1 MSYIFN
7 KSNIIFIIYFLFI
20 SKTLSEPMEN
30 ELKINVNYTGSMSSD
45 ESREYYKLIIPSD
58 IKSNTSIL
66 TFILEENKENITDGD
81 EIFSDPDM
89 YISKKNEKPENGS
102 LAEWWSERYGN
113 DIITIPK
120 NEINPNDT
128 FYICMYCQF
137 KCKYK
142 LRINLSSEIEI
153 KIGRVYTS
161 FIKKNS
167 YLNYYIKIDDKD
179 YTEMNVVA
187 TNAHLHEFKI
197 FMHRDSPSN
206 QNSYPVIPVWAG
218 GYMISVNNSNE
229 YYCKNCT
236 YHILIQSGN
245 EDVRIQ
251 FYAYFQNSITSL
263 INGQTLYD
271 AVRATGHRCYSF
283 DFEKRLRNEKIIIQ
297 TTLFSGNGLLHIGG
311 FNDISFENLGEK
323 KGNYSYE
330 ITSEKLI
337 LLDKKDYEQF
347 DKDKNFNNNY
357 NSDKLIYCIYSRHTC
372 SYSTSIYFLSQT
384 EKNQKNNI
392 LMPNREIQAY
402 LYKGHVTS
410 YRVIDFG
417 YITNNLKND
426 IKLIFSSV
434 QGDTKFYGYY
444 CKNFRCYLNRTN
456 LNTLISQYKIIN
468 PKSTGNNEYNI
479 EILNNDNECYDLE
492 KNVNNDTP
500 CTLTAIIS
508 CEINNTTN
516 VNDDNNYCIYKIRAN
531 VVNIPLSMTPKKT
544 YYSIIPAGKKD
555 LYEITITDEEINSIV
570 VVLNTASGDAE
581 LIVFFEEN
589 QTQKI
594 AGISL
599 NNDYIPDVV
608 RITPS
613 RLKKDNLVGKYIV
626 QVIASSFSSYNVY
639 YYTTS
644 NKKNE
649 TVKYTAD
656 YNDIVAKI
664 KEGEI
669 LTDYFPNDIFF
680 KIYSF
685 EAAHKGTDIKMIIN
699 RVNVKF
705 IFKVFTDLSK
715 FEFNPIPKNPFEER
729 LKGYLWSSDF
739 NGELIINNDDENFTN
754 GTYYIVVL
762 KDKYNTEDQ
771 GILNENSLMQ
781 FYLGVTV
788 FKNPFTLLEG
798 MSHFGTL
805 DERFIEQSYWYL
817 HNNISQNLEIV
828 IDLFYGD
835 VEMYVDVKKIDSIE
849 FSKFS
854 DSFKSL
860 TNISQNS
867 KSSNNNNHIIL
878 NTEYF
883 NNYCPKNNNNNTCN
897 IYICIV
903 NTQENIKLK
912 KKSQFQIHIIAGN
925 DSYNLLT
932 PGTVLR
938 GSLESGKRSYFIIE
952 EVQKRNFGSINVN
965 FENGFGEIYVRI
977 PKVFEHG
984 ENLIFPNETNFD
996 YKGEYSYLGKSIMI
1010 PKEEYEKLNNEEN
1023 SILQIIITVVAEE
1036 KYEMNKTVD
1045 FTISYSNEI
1054 KRINQNVPYY
1064 NFISSGEKHFF
1075 VFYFDENVDNI
1086 YISLSNMNGD
1096 ADMFLNYG
1104 NEILPS
1110 SSYYTW
1116 SSTALNHEHIDIKK
1130 DDPYFKKNNI
1140 TIGGYYTLL
1149 VIGFTDTS
1157 YTLFV
1162 SNYNINVK
1170 PLQDN
1175 LPSYCSCNEKGEKC
1189 YFRYDDVYNMFMDTN
1204 YTEII
1209 FTSSYSYGNGIMY
1222 VKLMKDYDLNLE
1234 NKNVYVNFPDEK
1246 NYDITNYD
1254 SNQRNY
1260 IKFKVDGDNYNKE
1273 TLLLMTFVCEEKT
1286 FVNIN
1291 SASLNFDGLN
1301 DYLDLGIENMYHIK
1315 YNNESDNEYY
1325 LNFYN
1330 YKGTADIIYHIHSY
1344 IGSAKIS
1351 IYVND
1356 TVYDKEKKEYK
1367 DTYKHIF
1374 EFIIQKDATVFNTIP
1389 DSPDIREQNIQFKIQ
1404 PQSDFSFFIQIN
1416 YEEKY
1421 IKIPIGETKSY
1432 IVKKKG
1438 TYGYFDIINEFK
1450 NIEFSCN
1457 IINNSNKRIRISLT
1471 INKLKKP
1478 NATIFENNTNDNEA
1492 VIYDYKIPSFKTAE
1506 YKGITDK
1513 VLGSINILLENLPEL
1528 TENEK
1533 KEGYFIRAL
1542 FYLEIIVNKNED
1554 NNNNDEDEDEID
1566 IELNED
1572 EDDNIY
1578 DTEVSLL
1585 VSPNLNNNKRIEALP
1600 YEYYRTINK
1609 EQNNNE
1615 IKIYSLTR
1623 QNDDDKYL
1631 IIEISSCS
1639 NKKFQYLIFDSL
1651 KNVNDNHSN
1660 VLVEEIN
1667 LFGKFILM
1675 VKNIN
1680 KKHYYLKIWKKDD
1693 YCVNIANGICDLN
1706 YLMYYYTTKED
1717 YLLSTTSN
1725 LLTYKEVSNNQIKLI
1740 IPNLNNK
1747 NDLKFDIVI
1756 TTNPSYHQLFSNICF
1771 LSKSQEENRN
1781 DIKFFKN
1788 VEINP
1793 QNEILLKKLPEKK
1806 KSFVVNVLIQNT
1818 KTKELITFTPLLI
1831 TVSSSY
1837 NLSSWQTVFIYL
1849 FICALLVVIAYLLY
1863 ICFRQKKIIEIE
1875 RSDIRN
1881 MATVPTSESEMI
1893 RMREQS
1899 DKTKYSTLSDN
1910 AESV

>member
-1 MSYIFN
+1 MSFIFN
-7 KSNIIFIIYFLFI
+7 LSNIIFIIFSIFI
-20 SKTLSEPMEN
+20 SKSNSEPMTE
-30 ELKINVNYTGSMSSD
+30 ELKININYTGSMSSD
-45 ESREYYKLIIPSD
+45 ESREYYILKIPSD
-58 IKSNTSIL
+58 IKPNTSIL
-66 TFILEENKENITDGD
+66 TFILEENKDNITDGD

-89 YISKKNEKPENGS
+89 YISKKNKRPENGT

-113 DIITIPK
+113 DIITVPK

-142 LRINLSSEIEI
+142 LRINLSEEIEI
-153 KIGRVYTS
+153 KIGRVYS
-161 FIKKNS
+161 SLIKKNS
-167 YLNYYIKIDDKD
+167 YLNYYIKLDDQD
-179 YTEMNVVA
+179 YSELNVVA
-187 TNAHLHEFKI
+187 TNAYLKEFKL

-229 YYCKNCT
+229 YYCTNCT
-236 YHILIQSGN
+236 YHILIQGGS
-245 EDVRIQ
+245 EDTRVQ
-251 FYAYFQNSITSL
+251 LYAYFQNGITSL

-271 AVRATGHRCYSF
+271 AVKANGHRCYSF
-283 DFEKRLRNEKIIIQ
+283 DFEKRFRNEKIIVQI
-297 TTLFSGNGLLHIGG
+297 TLFSGNGILHIGG
-311 FNDISFENLGEK
+311 FNDISFENLGERK
-323 KGNYSYE
+323 EKYSYE

-337 LLDKKDYEQF
+337 LLDKNDYEQF
-347 DKDKNFNNNY
+347 DKNKNYNNNY
-357 NSDKLIYCIYSRHTC
+357 NSDKLYYCVYSRHTS
-372 SYSTSIYFLSQT
+372 SYSTSVYFLSQT
-384 EKNQKNNI
+384 EKNQKNNL
-392 LMPNREIQAY
+392 LMPNREVQAY
-402 LYKGHVTS
+402 LFRGQVTS
-410 YRVIDFG
+410 YRIVDFG
-417 YITNNLKND
+417 YVTGNLKND

-444 CKNFRCYLNRTN
+444 CKSFRCYLNRTN
-456 LNTLISQYKIIN
+456 LNNLISQYNVIN

-479 EILNNDNECYDLE
+479 EILNNENKCYDSDN
-492 KNVNNDTP
+492 KNGDSP
-500 CTLTAIIS
+500 CCLYAIIS
-508 CEINNTTN
+508 CEINNTTDVN
-516 VNDDNNYCIYKIRAN
+516 VDDNYCIYKIRAN
-531 VVNIPLSMTPKKT
+531 IVNIPLTMTPKKT

-555 LYEITITDEEINSIV
+555 LYEITITDNEIDSIV

-581 LIVFFEEN
+581 LVVFFEEN

-608 RITPS
+608 RITPK
-613 RLKKDNLVGKYIV
+613 RLKKETLVGKYTV
-626 QVIASSFSSYNVY
+626 QVMASTFSSYNVY

-644 NKKNE
+644 IKKNE
-649 TVKYTAD
+649 TIKYTAD

-685 EAAHKGTDIKMIIN
+685 EATHKGTDIKMIIN

-705 IFKVFTDLSK
+705 VFRVYTNLSS

-729 LKGYLWSSDF
+729 LKGYLWASNF
-739 NGELIINNDDENFTN
+739 NGELIIKSDDKNFIN

-788 FKNPFTLLEG
+788 FKNPFILLEG

-805 DERFIEQSYWYL
+805 NDRFFEQSYWYL
-817 HNNISQNLEIV
+817 HNNISQNLEII

-835 VEMYVDVKKIDSIE
+835 VEMYVDVKKIESVE
-849 FSKFS
+849 YSNFS

-860 TNISQNS
+860 TNVSQNS
-867 KSSNNNNHIIL
+867 KNKNNNNHIIL
-878 NTEYF
+878 NSEYF

-897 IYICIV
+897 IYICIM
-903 NTQENIKLK
+903 NTKENIKLGK
-912 KKSQFQIHIIAGN
+912 RSQFQIHIIAGN

-938 GSLESGKRSYFIIE
+938 GSLENGKKSYFVIE
-952 EVQKRNFGSINVN
+952 EVQQRNFGSINVN

-977 PKVFEHG
+977 PKVYEHG
-984 ENLIFPNETNFD
+984 NNLIFPNETNFD

-1010 PKEEYEKLNNEEN
+1010 PKTEYEKLNNDEN

-1036 KYEMNKTVD
+1036 KYEINKTVD

-1054 KRINQNVPYY
+1054 KRINQNIPYY

-1075 VFYFDENVDNI
+1075 VFYFDDNVDNI
-1086 YISLSNMNGD
+1086 YIGLSNMNGD

-1110 SSYYTW
+1110 STYYTW

-1130 DDPYFKKNNI
+1130 DDKYFKDNNI

-1157 YTLFV
+1157 YTLYV
-1162 SNYNINVK
+1162 SNYDIDVK

-1175 LPSYCSCNEKGEKC
+1175 LPSFCNCNQKGDKC
-1189 YFRYDDVYNMFMDTN
+1189 YFRYDDVYNMFIDTN

-1209 FTSSYSYGNGIMY
+1209 LTSSYSYGNGIMY
-1222 VKLMKDYDLNLE
+1222 AKLMKDFELNLE

-1246 NYDITNYD
+1246 NYDISNYD

-1260 IKFKVDGDNYNKE
+1260 IKLKIDGDNYNKE
-1273 TLLLMTFVCEEKT
+1273 TLVLMTFICEEKT

-1291 SASLNFDGLN
+1291 SASLNFDGF
-1301 DYLDLGIENMYHIK
+1301 DEFLDLGIENMYHIK
-1315 YNNESDNEYY
+1315 YDRDEENEYF

-1330 YKGTADIIYHIHSY
+1330 YKNEDIIYHIHSY
-1344 IGSAKIS
+1344 IGNAS
-1351 IYVND
+1351 ILIYIND
-1356 TVYDKEKKEYK
+1356 SIYDKEKKEYK
-1367 DTYKHIF
+1367 DIYKHIS
-1374 EFIIQKDATVFNTIP
+1374 EFRITKDSTIFNTIP
-1389 DSPDIREQNIQFKIQ
+1389 DSNDIRQKNIQFKIK
-1404 PQSDFSFFIQIN
+1404 PESDFSFYIQIN
-1416 YEEKY
+1416 YDEKY
-1421 IKIPIGETKSY
+1421 IKIPIGETKNH

-1438 TYGYFDIINEFK
+1438 TYGYFDVINEFT

-1457 IINNSNKRIRISLT
+1457 IINKSNKQIRVSIT

-1478 NATIFENNTNDNEA
+1478 NATILENMTNDNEA
-1492 VIYDYKIPSFKTAE
+1492 VLYDYKIPSFKTAE

-1513 VLGSINILLENLPEL
+1513 VLGSVNILIENLPEL
-1528 TENEK
+1528 TETEK

-1542 FYLEIIVNKNED
+1542 FYLETIVNKNE
-1554 NNNNDEDEDEID
+1554 NNNNDIDDDEEEID
-1566 IELNED
+1566 VDLND
-1572 EDDNIY
+1572 EDDNIF

-1585 VSPNLNNNKRIEALP
+1585 VSPNLNNNKRIEATP

-1615 IKIYSLTR
+1615 VKIYSLTR
-1623 QNDDDKYL
+1623 QNDDDKFL
-1631 IIEISSCS
+1631 IIEISTCS

-1651 KNVNDNHSN
+1651 KNVNESVSN
-1660 VLVEEIN
+1660 IKVEELN
-1667 LFGKFILM
+1667 LFGKNILM
-1675 VKNIN
+1675 VKNID
-1680 KKHYYLKIWKKDD
+1680 KKHYYLKIWKKEND
-1693 YCVNIANGICDLN
+1693 YCVNNGNGMCDLN
-1706 YLMYYYTTKED
+1706 YLMYYYTSKED
-1717 YLLSTTSN
+1717 YLLSTSSN
-1725 LLTYKEVSNNQIKLI
+1725 LLTYKEISKNQIKLI
-1740 IPNLNNK
+1740 LPSMNNK
-1747 NDLKFDIVI
+1747 NDLIFDIVI
-1756 TTNPSYHQLFSNICF
+1756 TTNITYHQLFSNICF
-1771 LSKSQEENRN
+1771 LSKSQEDNTN
-1781 DIKFFKN
+1781 DIKYFKN

-1793 QNEILLKKLPEKK
+1793 SNEIILKKLPEKK
-1806 KSFVVNVLIQNT
+1806 KSFVVNVLVQNT
-1818 KTKELITFTPLLI
+1818 KTKELITFIPIFI
-1831 TVSSSY
+1831 TISSSY
-1837 NLSSWQTVFIYL
+1837 NFFSFWQTVFIYL
-1849 FICALLVVIAYLLY
+1849 FICALLIVIAYLLF

-1881 MATVPTSESEMI
+1881 MATVPTTESEMI
-1893 RMREQS
+1893 RMREQT
-1899 DKTKYSTLSDN
+1899 DRTKYSTLSDN